1 MDSINLVKASQNL
14 LNQANQLDVIEKLIE
29 LVENSRVTGDT
40 YVVNHFLQMNT
51 LDLIIENISS
61 VRKAI
66 SQVSDSIYPKGEGDE
81 DENK

>member
-1 MDSINLVKASQNL
+1 MESIKLVKASQNL
-14 LNQANQLDVIEKLIE
+14 LNQANKLEVIEKLIE

-40 YVVNHFLQMNT
+40 YAVNHFLQMNA

-66 SQVSDSIYPKGEGDE
+66 SQVSDSIYPNSGGNE